1 MSSLYSDADILRKNQ
16 EKENR
21 LKRIQEAKDLDIKIS
36 RQLVHA
42 NREVNEQIRQQE
54 EYKGA
59 LEEYKNILQ
68 MIEELKK
75 SKELY
80 IQKQAESEI
89 EKQKEQEQLYKNML
103 ETKEKKRQFEIFLK
117 QKGIE
122 ASKYLKDLE
131 EKKNRKHEELHRFER
146 RKQTKEDENIKTKK
160 VIDNYL
166 IKKEK
171 EMYEERMNAQNP
183 GTMDVLY
190 TITNPFHNNGN
201 KIDYSTTRF
210 HNVTVERHDNNLPNT
225 LDLKIN
231 AFDKAKVEA
240 ENTKKILNDKNNR
253 LKEFKKNEKMNYR
266 EQINKNRAKE
276 GLEKLNNEIQQL
288 NRMKRGDKNNQKKR
302 IDINANVNNAKQN
315 DRKAEHIMNKLLEG
329 QKGNRGKIY
338 GGSNNL
344 QIVTSN
350 ANENNGISDDSLTN
364 FYKDKKDVYDINEN
378 EILNKI
384 NIDDDDTYDMYGNG
398 NKNKSKNKKV
408 KKYEEPVVRDRKPKP
423 EVINRLS
430 PVDLP
435 SYQKVEL
442 DQVSEYEHRKPLVK
456 NQVFVLNKKQNKS
469 NSKYY
474 VEDIPKQTSD
484 FNLLNELQLNNNINS
499 NNINNNINSNNNYN
513 SGIINNNEMND
524 VKMFINQIN
533 SNTSASTN
541 NYNNMANNLNSNN
554 NAFMPNTV
562 NNNNFN
568 IVNSNTNFN
577 QGVSIPN
584 INNNMDM
591 NNYNNYNNGMI
602 DNNVNEGQN
611 QKKEEKD
618 KKWKYNKQEL
628 YERKKKMLKDK
639 SNFK

>member
-42 NREVNEQIRQQE
+42 NREVDEQIRQQE

-68 MIEELKK
+68 MIEDLKK

-80 IQKQAESEI
+80 IQKQIESEI
-89 EKQKEQEQLYKNML
+89 EKQKEQEQQNKNRL
-103 ETKEKKRQFEIFLK
+103 EMEEKRRQFEIFLK

-210 HNVTVERHDNNLPNT
+210 HNVTVERHDNNLPNS

-315 DRKAEHIMNKLLEG
+315 DRKAEHIMNKLLER

-338 GGSNNL
+338 GGNNNL
-344 QIVTSN
+344 QIVTTN
-350 ANENNGISDDSLTN
+350 ANEGNPISDDSLTN

-384 NIDDDDTYDMYGNG
+384 NIDDDDDDVYGNG
-398 NKNKSKNKKV
+398 GKSKSKSKNKNV

-484 FNLLNELQLNNNINS
+484 FNLLNELQLKSNNNNIS
-499 NNINNNINSNNNYN
+499 SNNNFN
-513 SGIINNNEMND
+513 SGIINSNEMND

-533 SNTSASTN
+533 SNTGVNTN
-541 NYNNMANNLNSNN
+541 NFNNANNLNSNN
-554 NAFMPNTV
+554 NNAFNQNTL
-562 NNNNFN
+562 NNNNN
-568 IVNSNTNFN
+568 YNMVNNNTNFN
-577 QGVSIPN
+577 QGVNIPN
-584 INNNMDM
+584 MNNNMDNM
-591 NNYNNYNNGMI
+591 DVNNYNNNYNNEMI
-602 DNNVNEGQN
+602 DSNPNQGQN

-618 KKWKYNKQEL
+618 KKWKYNKKEL

>member
-42 NREVNEQIRQQE
+42 NREVDEQIRQQE

-68 MIEELKK
+68 MIEDLKK

-80 IQKQAESEI
+80 IQKQIESEI
-89 EKQKEQEQLYKNML
+89 EKQKEQELQNKNRL
-103 ETKEKKRQFEIFLK
+103 EMEEKRRQFEIFLK

-210 HNVTVERHDNNLPNT
+210 HNVTVERHDNNLPNS

-315 DRKAEHIMNKLLEG
+315 DRKAEHIMNKLLER

-338 GGSNNL
+338 GGNNNL
-344 QIVTSN
+344 QIVTTN
-350 ANENNGISDDSLTN
+350 VNEGNPISDDSLTN

-384 NIDDDDTYDMYGNG
+384 NIDDDDDVYGNVG
-398 NKNKSKNKKV
+398 KSKSKSKNKNV

-484 FNLLNELQLNNNINS
+484 FNLLNELQLKSNNNNIS
-499 NNINNNINSNNNYN
+499 SNNNFN
-513 SGIINNNEMND
+513 SGIINSNEMND

-533 SNTSASTN
+533 SNTGVNTN
-541 NYNNMANNLNSNN
+541 HFNNANNLNSNN
-554 NAFMPNTV
+554 NNAFNQNTL
-562 NNNNFN
+562 NNNNN
-568 IVNSNTNFN
+568 YNMVNNNTNFN
-577 QGVSIPN
+577 QGVNIPN
-584 INNNMDM
+584 MNNNMDNM
-591 NNYNNYNNGMI
+591 DVNNYNNNYNNEMI
-602 DNNVNEGQN
+602 DSNPNQGQN

-618 KKWKYNKQEL
+618 KKWKYNKKEL